1 MKTEKYSIQ
10 FVSVDTDLSTEIFIS
25 KKEYKKQIDF
35 LAKVAY
41 ETVNN
46 EFPLEQFLATHD
58 KEGFTIIRQRFTVG
72 CGDVWLSSYTC
83 KPGYKFK

>member
-10 FVSVDTDLSTEIFIS
+10 FVSVETDLSTEIFIS

-35 LAKVAY
+35 LAKVSYA
-41 ETVNN
+41 TVND
-46 EFPLEQFLATHD
+46 EFPLEQYCTMHD
-58 KEGFTIIRQRFTVG
+58 MERFTLIRQRFSVG
-72 CGDVWLSSYTC
+72 TGDVWLSSYTC